1 MTVLWKGLRIFRWL
15 LIPIYAAYL
24 VEFMINRPSH
34 LDWRGLLLLSTEA
47 VMFGVPLLFVAVGL
61 LESMV
66 RSRAGIPR
74 PRDFGFRPP
83 DQPVTQSHQFN
94 R

>member
-1 MTVLWKGLRIFRWL
+1 MIKFWMAIRIFRWS
-15 LIPIYAAYL
+15 LIPIYAIYL
-24 VEFMINRPSH
+24 IEFMINRPSH

-47 VMFGVPLLFVAVGL
+47 VMFGIPTLFVFVGL

-74 PRDFGFRPP
+74 ARDFGFRPAATASA
-83 DQPVTQSHQFN
+83 PVQQIA

>member
-1 MTVLWKGLRIFRWL
+1 MIGLWMALRIFRWL

-24 VEFMINRPSH
+24 IEFAINRPSH

-47 VMFGVPLLFVAVGL
+47 MMFGIPLLFVLVGL
-61 LESMV
+61 LETMV

-83 DQPVTQSHQFN
+83 EQPVVTNNPLN